1 MTEYKSKVKYEA
13 PIEINIEEDFPDL
26 GSMAVSEIEN
36 MICSAVLKVGITVD
50 KEELIKAL
58 RYDRGQYEK
67 GYADGKRDA
76 ADAIEALQAEQK
88 KTVTQIFGE
97 ERMAWEGRCKDLLYH
112 IENLQA
118 QLPKRGEWIPGR
130 EIGKEYFYD
139 KCITYYEGWH
149 CSNCNVVFE
158 QENKPKYNYCPNC
171 GAKMDGERKEVEG

>member
-13 PIEINIEEDFPDL
+13 PIEINIEEDFPDY

-36 MICSAVLKVGITVD
+36 IICSAVLKVGITVD

-76 ADAIEALQAEQK
+76 MEALQVEQE

-97 ERMAWEGRCKDLLYH
+97 EQQEWEEYCTGLMNRIRELK
-112 IENLQA
+112 E
-118 QLPKRGEWIPGR
+118 QLPKWGEIVRCGECKWYQPDLCANPWGVCFH
-130 EIGKEYFYD
+130 EDWVANNIGHTVDEDGFCYR
-139 KCITYYEGWH
+139 
-149 CSNCNVVFE
+149 
-158 QENKPKYNYCPNC
+158 
-171 GAKMDGERKEVEG
+171 GERKVQE